1 MTYWAARDKYGDCFL
16 YESKPI
22 ECIDGV
28 WQANQ
33 CRFYSISPR
42 LFSELTHENSPMEV
56 ELKLVNNV

>member
-1 MTYWAARDKYGDCFL
+1 MKLYAARDKRGDCFL

-28 WQANQ
+28 WQSNQ

-42 LFSELTHENSPMEV
+42 LFPELTHENSPMEV
-56 ELKLVNNV
+56 ELVIKRE